1 MEDILLTV
9 MLKIPDKV
17 WQHILMSLL
26 GTHMYQKNFTCTNEK
41 VKYKGTC
48 SDMGAAHNQES
59 QAFLEQML
67 PLARRQ
73 EPRLNGKGE
82 GEAGRVILAAQRV
95 LWPLRGG

>member
-1 MEDILLTV
+1 
-9 MLKIPDKV
+9 
-17 WQHILMSLL
+17 
-26 GTHMYQKNFTCTNEK
+26 
-41 VKYKGTC
+41 
-48 SDMGAAHNQES
+48 MGAAHNQES

-67 PLARRQ
+67 PLAQRQ